1 MREMHKGVQV
11 CTEER
16 QSRQRGRY
24 RQVIRVGVSWVRLEL
39 EEGCDEQSDKKM
51 LIYSG
56 ESVKIYKNQK

>member
-1 MREMHKGVQV
+1 M